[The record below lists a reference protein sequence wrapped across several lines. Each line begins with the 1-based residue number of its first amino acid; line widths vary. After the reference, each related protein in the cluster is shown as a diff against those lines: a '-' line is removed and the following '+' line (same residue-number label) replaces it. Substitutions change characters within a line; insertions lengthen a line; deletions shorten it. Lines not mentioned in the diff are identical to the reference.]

1 MIFQNL
7 DYGIL
12 RDIIFLFRI
21 LAIIILI
28 YLAYQTSKKIRET
41 NFISSF
47 TGFTVFLLTFAI
59 FHFLLGLLNFYPDIE
74 NESFSY
80 WNSIIVNFLFLLGM
94 FTFILFTELD
104 YNLHFHEERDSK
116 IKYPLTIISS
126 IGIIL
131 LIPLVTMIA
140 TILLFIFIIIPFVI
154 SSTRFLEAYQDLEI
168 IKKAKTIQFF
178 YSGLALAGF
187 SNFIYTFSYF
197 NIVPIWILNILNSI
211 SVAVGG
217 ILMSRA
223 WNKLPPLTE
232 LNWIR
237 KMEKLMVIHI
247 ESSSLLFQY
256 TFQKLE
262 DDVDQDLAGSAI
274 GGIKMLLGEILAS
287 KGKIKEID
295 HGDKV
300 IIFNHGTHTI
310 GILIASER
318 AAELKYRLDMFHLSF
333 EKRFEDILKDWSGE
347 ISEFEKSEVL
357 VQEYFR

>member
-28 YLAYQTSKKIRET
+28 YLAYQTSRKIKET

-47 TGFTVFLLTFAI
+47 TGFTVFLSTFAI
-59 FHFLLGLLNFYPDIE
+59 FHFFLGLLNLYPDIE
-74 NESFSY
+74 NESFSF
-80 WNSIIVNFLFLLGM
+80 WNSITVNFIFLFGM
-94 FTFILFTELD
+94 FIFILFTELD
-104 YNLHFHEERDSK
+104 YNLHFPGKRDSK
-116 IKYPLTIISS
+116 LKYPLTLISAL
-126 IGIIL
+126 GILL
-131 LIPLVTMIA
+131 LIPLVMIA
-140 TILLFIFIIIPFVI
+140 TILLFIFIIIPFII
-154 SSTRFLEAYQDLEI
+154 SSIRFLEAYQDLEI
-168 IKKAKTIQFF
+168 IKKAKTTQFF

-187 SNFIYTFSYF
+187 SNFIYTFTYF
-197 NIVPIWILNILNSI
+197 NIIPIWILNILNSFF
-211 SVAVGG
+211 VAIGG

-262 DDVDQDLAGSAI
+262 EQVDQNLAGSAI

-300 IIFNHGTHTI
+300 VIFNHGTHTI

-333 EKRFEDILKDWSGE
+333 EKKFEEILKDWSGE
-347 ISEFEKSEVL
+347 ISDFEKAEAL